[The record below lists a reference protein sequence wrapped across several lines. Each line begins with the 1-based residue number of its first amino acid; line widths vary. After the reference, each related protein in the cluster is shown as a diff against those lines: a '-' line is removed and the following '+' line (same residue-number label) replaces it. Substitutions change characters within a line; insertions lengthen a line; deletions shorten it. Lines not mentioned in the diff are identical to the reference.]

1 MADSFTD
8 YCAAVCALVRFKP
21 DREAIAGELTAHME
35 DHMAA
40 LEAEGVPR
48 EEAKARAIEA
58 MGDPEAL
65 GKALD
70 ALHSPLLGWLQ
81 LWMWRLSQLAAVI
94 SISLSLL
101 LAVGPVRSGWA
112 GLWDVFDREEVLAG
126 GGEVVAELRP
136 KASCRA
142 GGYTVALPRAWVV
155 RQEDGELWVYF
166 LLRAGHLDP
175 WIQRPDFGAAL
186 SARDDL
192 GGAYRSRPDAATGAS
207 EGPAGEVAAYRSTS
221 TPFFTCY
228 EGRIYPVDPAAE
240 RIVLTCAPYGET
252 VFSLSFSLE
261 EVETDG

>member
-40 LEAEGVPR
+40 LEAEGAPR

-81 LWMWRLSQLAAVI
+81 LWMWRLSRLAAVI

-192 GGAYRSRPDAATGAS
+192 GGAYRSQPDAVTGAS

>member
-1 MADSFTD
+1 MADSFAD

-40 LEAEGVPR
+40 LEAEGAPR

-81 LWMWRLSQLAAVI
+81 LWMWRLSRLAAVI

-112 GLWDVFDREEVLAG
+112 GLWDVFDREEVLA
-126 GGEVVAELRP
+126 VVE
-136 KASCRA
+136 KAI
-142 GGYTVALPRAWVV
+142 
-155 RQEDGELWVYF
+155 
-166 LLRAGHLDP
+166 LL
-175 WIQRPDFGAAL
+175 F
-186 SARDDL
+186 RDQ
-192 GGAYRSRPDAATGAS
+192 GS
-207 EGPAGEVAAYRSTS
+207 AGERFADTIARLGFENVQAQLLGNELLAR
-221 TPFFTCY
+221 
-228 EGRIYPVDPAAE
+228 R
-240 RIVLTCAPYGET
+240 
-252 VFSLSFSLE
+252 E
-261 EVETDG
+261 EILAKE